1 MQEIGEGQLCDLQK
15 TSVPYI
21 SVTSVQ
27 EFLIFLW
34 PSLGIDYAVQ
44 SMAIWGFLTRLLQ
57 YCAPP
62 PPNTHALGS
71 HPFPEGTEAPLQGHS
86 TGVPVALVLFS
97 MAPPPGFPFPPGAL
111 LHPAGHLL
119 TPILSPGLLSVLKA
133 FFAANSDCD
142 LEQIYISYVYE
153 HGKGWY
159 S

>member
-62 PPNTHALGS
+62 PPQ
-71 HPFPEGTEAPLQGHS
+71 HPCSG
-86 TGVPVALVLFS
+86 
-97 MAPPPGFPFPPGAL
+97 
-111 LHPAGHLL
+111 
-119 TPILSPGLLSVLKA
+119 LSPFS
-133 FFAANSDCD
+133 
-142 LEQIYISYVYE
+142 
-153 HGKGWY
+153 
-159 S
+159 